1 MNEPPEIIAEI
12 RRWIEKAENDFRNA
26 EYVLTL
32 EENCPFDTVS
42 YHCHQCAE
50 KYLKAALIFRSVEF
64 PRTHD
69 LVVLFNLLQK
79 AEPLPLGVE
88 DVQPLN
94 HYSIEARYPGDW
106 EPIDEG
112 EARNAFE
119 LVKKNVMHESKRG
132 YCIDR
137 KRRLVFGQNTRQSSA
152 VQTSNKTRV
161 SHNSRKAER

>member
-1 MNEPPEIIAEI
+1 MSTPPEIIKEV

-42 YHCHQCAE
+42 YHCQQCAE
-50 KYLKAALIFRSVEF
+50 KYLKAALIYRETDF

-79 AEPLPLGVE
+79 VEPLNLRIQ

-94 HYSIEARYPGDW
+94 RYSIEARYPGDW
-106 EPIDEG
+106 EPVDES
-112 EARNAFE
+112 EARAAFE
-119 LVKKNVMHESKRG
+119 MVKNIRG
-132 YCIDR
+132 VVRILLC
-137 KRRLVFGQNTRQSSA
+137 
-152 VQTSNKTRV
+152 
-161 SHNSRKAER
+161 